1 MLERELEGLKEE
13 YGREIEIVGE
23 YNDNQNIFDFA
34 VVRVVETNEK
44 WLFNLSTWEEE
55 REVEENEE
63 EFEGLII
70 KKK

>member
-13 YGREIEIVGE
+13 YGREIEIVAE

-44 WLFNLSTWEEE
+44 WLFNLSTWEDV
-55 REVEENEE
+55 REVEENET
-63 EFEGLII
+63 EFEGLIQ
-70 KKK
+70 K